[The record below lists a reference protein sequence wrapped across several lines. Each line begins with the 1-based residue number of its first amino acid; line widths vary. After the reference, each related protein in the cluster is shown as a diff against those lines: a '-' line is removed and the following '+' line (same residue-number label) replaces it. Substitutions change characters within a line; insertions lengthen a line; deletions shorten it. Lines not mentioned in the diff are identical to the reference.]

1 MPRSGGY
8 RKLLRSPTDGYP
20 KVASSCMSLRDIG
33 FGLATALG
41 YGTADFVAKRTAD
54 RVGFVETLW
63 YLEALGT
70 PILVVL
76 ALLFE
81 HVSFLPLDPLLL
93 LAGLTAFNVVASF
106 FLYRAFEFG
115 TLSVVSPIASGYPAL
130 IVILA
135 VVVLREQLTVSD
147 AAGIALTILGVILI
161 SRVTIGEVSRAKDHR
176 VGIISAV
183 VAFVGYGVFYFGL
196 KIVVGPIPP
205 ITSAALVRVLSL
217 VPVAVVAA
225 QRGVLRIPRQG
236 LRRAALTIAT
246 LDSLALVAYNFG
258 LTTGHSLA
266 VLGTVSGLFS
276 AVTVAWAV
284 LLLKERLSWV
294 QWLGAAAIF
303 AGIVTLAVGA

>member
-1 MPRSGGY
+1 
-8 RKLLRSPTDGYP
+8 
-20 KVASSCMSLRDIG
+20 MSLRDIG
-33 FGLATALG
+33 FGLATAFG

-63 YLEALGT
+63 YLEALGA

-76 ALLFE
+76 ALLLE
-81 HVSFLPLDPLLL
+81 HVTSLPLDPLLL
-93 LAGLTAFNVVASF
+93 LVGLTGFNVVASF

-115 TLSVVSPIASGYPAL
+115 TLAVVSPIASAYPTL

-135 VVVLREQLTVSD
+135 IVALHEQLTLAD
-147 AAGIALTILGVILI
+147 ATGIALTLLGVVLI
-161 SRVTIGEVSRAKDHR
+161 TRVTVGEVSRAKDHR

-196 KIVVGPIPP
+196 KLVVGPIPP
-205 ITSAALVRVLSL
+205 VTSAAIVRLVSL
-217 VPVAVVAA
+217 APVALVAA
-225 QRGVLRIPRQG
+225 QRGVLRLPRKG
-236 LRRAALTIAT
+236 LATAAVTIAT
-246 LDSLALVAYNFG
+246 LDSLALVAYNLG

-284 LLLKERLSWV
+284 VLLKERLSLV
-294 QWLGAAAIF
+294 QWVGAGAIF
-303 AGIVTLAVGA
+303 AGIVTLALGA